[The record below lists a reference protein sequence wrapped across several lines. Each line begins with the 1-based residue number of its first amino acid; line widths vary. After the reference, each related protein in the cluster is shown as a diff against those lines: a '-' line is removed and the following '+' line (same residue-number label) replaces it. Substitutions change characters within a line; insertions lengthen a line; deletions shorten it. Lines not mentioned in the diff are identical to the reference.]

1 MVICDLLFINPDDA
15 DAITRMQH
23 RLKTTA
29 GKAIYTTRKCTVE
42 PVFGILRAVMGFR
55 SFLLRG
61 FEAVNG
67 EWRLMCIAWN
77 LKRLHVLTR

>member
-1 MVICDLLFINPDDA
+1 MVICNLLFINPDDA

-29 GKAIYTTRKCTVE
+29 GKAIYANRKFTVE
-42 PVFGILRAVMGFR
+42 PAFGILKAVMGFR
-55 SFLLRG
+55 SFLLRD
-61 FEAVNG
+61 FETMNG
-67 EWRLMCIAWN
+67 EWRLVCIAWN

>member
-1 MVICDLLFINPDDA
+1 MVICNLLFINLDDA

-29 GKAIYTTRKCTVE
+29 GKAIYKCTVE
-42 PVFGILRAVMGFR
+42 PVFGILKAVMGLR